1 MLLLIKRIALIVFA
15 GLSIISLQGCI
26 AAAVVGGAAAATKI
40 VTDPRSTGRQIDDE
54 ALEEKASYNLNK
66 DAQLQQEA
74 RVNVVAY
81 NGKLLLIGQV
91 PNEMAKQTATNVA
104 GGVDGVTQV
113 YNEIRIGSKAS
124 VTQIAQD
131 SWITSQVKSKLLWN
145 SQVKSSDVKVI
156 TENGEVFLMGSLTHS
171 QADAAAEVARHVAG
185 VNKVVKVIEYL
196 N

>member
-1 MLLLIKRIALIVFA
+1 MSLLIKRLVMCAFA
-15 GLSIISLQGCI
+15 VISVISLQGCI

-40 VTDPRSTGRQIDDE
+40 VTDPRSAGRQIDDE

-74 RVNVVAY
+74 RVNVISY

-104 GGVDGVTQV
+104 SGIDGVTQV
-113 YNEIRIGSKAS
+113 YNEIRVGSKAGVS
-124 VTQIAQD
+124 QIAQD
-131 SWITSQVKSKLLWN
+131 SWITSQIKSKLLWN
-145 SQVKSSDVKVI
+145 TQVKSSDVKVI
-156 TENGEVFLMGSLTHS
+156 TENGEVFLMGSLTPS
-171 QADAAAEVARHVAG
+171 QADAAAEVARHISG

>member
-40 VTDPRSTGRQIDDE
+40 ATDPRSTGRQIDDE

-113 YNEIRIGSKAS
+113 YNEIRIGRKAS

-156 TENGEVFLMGSLTHS
+156 TENGEVFLMGSLTQS

>member
-40 VTDPRSTGRQIDDE
+40 ATDPRSTGRQIDDE

-156 TENGEVFLMGSLTHS
+156 TENGEVFLMGSLTQS
-171 QADAAAEVARHVAG
+171 QADAAAEVTRHVAG